1 MSNNQN
7 ISDTTWKSQAGFI
20 WSLIGSAVGFA
31 NILSFSAQVYKNG
44 GGAFLIPYTM
54 ALFILGIPLLILEG
68 IIGYRLKSPLVSAY
82 GSVLGKAGKILGWLA
97 VMACLSIGGFY
108 IVLTSYSVAYT
119 YFSGVNAI
127 GEDSKDFFVNTFLKT
142 TSSIT
147 DFGQISIP
155 IFLSTLAVAVAAWL
169 VLARNVRDGIERI
182 CSIFMPMLVVIMTS
196 FAIIV
201 GFLPGGVDGWL
212 YYLKPDFTKLLD
224 PSLWRDVFGQLFF
237 SLSLGLG
244 IVVGYSRHTGQAIN
258 IAKAMKYVA
267 LGDFA
272 VSFISGAAIFGCLA
286 HVSYT
291 QHIPFDSILTSD
303 STFEIGFIVFPQIFK
318 MFGPFLSPLIGVI
331 FFFCIFIAGITGV
344 FSIVES
350 IAGNIEVEFQTG
362 RKRAVTATIG
372 AMTLAAIFFCMGNAS
387 HLIDALVPMVMGT
400 NMLIGGLA
408 LIIVF
413 QYACPLIKNDPI
425 WMGGKRLNFYGF
437 CLRYIAPALL
447 AVILIGNISQEF
459 QSFDFV
465 KGVRWTWF
473 ILALFTAWT
482 LTELTIKRSKA
493 EPAFDM
499 SKKLKCDLPA
509 SH

>member
-44 GGAFLIPYTM
+44 GGAFLIPYCM

-68 IIGYRLKSPLVSAY
+68 VIGYRMKSPLVSAY
-82 GSVLGKAGKILGWLA
+82 GSVWGRAGKTLGWLA
-97 VMACLSIGGFY
+97 VLACLSIGGFY
-108 IVLTSYSVAYT
+108 IVLTGYSVAYT
-119 YFSGVNAI
+119 YFSAI
-127 GEDSKDFFVNTFLKT
+127 DAIPQDSKGFFVNSFLKT
-142 TSSIT
+142 TSDIK
-147 DFGQISIP
+147 DFGEISIP
-155 IFLSTLAVAVAAWL
+155 IFISTVAVAVVTWF

-182 CSIFMPMLVVIMTS
+182 CSIFMPLLVVIMTT

-201 GFLPGGVDGWL
+201 GFLPGGIDGWL
-212 YYLKPDFTKLLD
+212 YYLKPDFTKLFD
-224 PSLWRDVFGQLFF
+224 PSLWRDIFGQLFF

-244 IVVGYSRHTGQAIN
+244 IIVGYSRHTGKTIN
-258 IAKAMKYVA
+258 VPRAMMYVA

-286 HVSYT
+286 HISYT
-291 QHIPFDSILTSD
+291 QQIPFESILTTD

-318 MFGPFLSPLIGVI
+318 FFGPVLGQLIGVI

-344 FSIVES
+344 FSIIES
-350 IAGNIEVEFQTG
+350 IAGNVEVEFKTS
-362 RKRAVTATIG
+362 RKRAVSATI
-372 AMTLAAIFFCMGNAS
+372 LSVSLVAILFCMGNAS

-413 QYACPLIKNDPI
+413 QYACSEIKNDPV
-425 WMGGKRLNFYGF
+425 WMVGKRLNPYGF
-437 CLRYIAPALL
+437 CLRYIAPVLL
-447 AVILIGNISQEF
+447 GIILIGNISQEF
-459 QSFDFV
+459 QSFDFG

-473 ILALFTAWT
+473 ILALFTAWV
-482 LTELTIKRSKA
+482 LTRIAETKA
-493 EPAFDM
+493 RTHSNQAYAD
-499 SKKLKCDLPA
+499 
-509 SH
+509 